1 MALGRLLLCSGQW
14 VLRAVF
20 QSLSVMLFWFW
31 QADLAVVHVHWTM
44 TGILNLTRVWSVQ
57 ETDVGWLTH
66 CC

>member
-1 MALGRLLLCSGQW
+1 M
-14 VLRAVF
+14 RAVF

-31 QADLAVVHVHWTM
+31 QADLAVVHVHWTI